1 MPIGFSQSR
10 RPIGVRRATVVAALA
25 AAALVGTAAPPATA
39 APGGRPRTALAT
51 ELAGRVK
58 VDKVY
63 RHLQALQR
71 IADQHDGTRAI
82 GTPGY
87 DASFE
92 YVAGKVRAAGFDVTT
107 PEFEYVLETV
117 TVATTTVGGAPVEA
131 SRLHYSANSAVG

>member
-1 MPIGFSQSR
+1 M
-10 RPIGVRRATVVAALA
+10 
-25 AAALVGTAAPPATA
+25 
-39 APGGRPRTALAT
+39 
-51 ELAGRVK
+51 
-58 VDKVY
+58 Y

-87 DASFE
+87 DASFD

-131 SRLHYSANSAVG
+131 SRLQYSANSAVGGSTGPLAIVPVDATTGCEPGTTPAPPTPARWR